1 MTKRELIAD
10 LNPEA
15 IVWDGFDD
23 AIIGYDLREWRA
35 IYDEEKMADILM
47 ERDGMTYE
55 DAIDYLG
62 FNVFSTYVG
71 DYTPINIH
79 IFNEFDIDE

>member
-1 MTKRELIAD
+1 MTKRELIAE

-23 AIIGYDLREWRA
+23 AIIGYDMREWRA
-35 IYDEEKMADILM
+35 IYDQAKMTDILM
-47 ERDGMTYE
+47 ERDGMTYG

-62 FNVFSTYVG
+62 FNVFCAYVG
-71 DYTPINIH
+71 EYTPINIH
-79 IFNEFDIDE
+79 LFNDEEL